1 MRIEGAL
8 TYADVCRPSTTTT
21 RWAYEVILVLTGTI
35 LLALSA
41 KVQIPMWPVPVTAQ
55 TFAVLLVGALFGAKR
70 GTATVLVYISEGAIG
85 LPVFA
90 GPVAGLAY
98 MSGPTGGYLIGFIAA
113 AWIVGRLAE
122 RGWDRRFV
130 TTVAAMALG
139 TAAIFVCGM
148 GRLAALGGP
157 IYAVVEGLVPFIP
170 GAIVKIVLAAALLPS
185 GWKVLAKL
193 QAGGR

>member
-8 TYADVCRPSTTTT
+8 TYADICRPRTTAT
-21 RWAYEVILVLTGTI
+21 RWAYEVLLVLTGTA

-41 KVQIPMWPVPVTAQ
+41 KVQIPMWPVPVTGQ

-70 GTATVLVYISEGAIG
+70 GTATVLVYISEGALG

-90 GPVAGLAY
+90 GPVGGLAY

-122 RGWDRRFV
+122 KGWDRRFG
-130 TTVAAMALG
+130 TTIAAMTLG
-139 TAAIFVCGM
+139 TAAIIVWGMAGLATVLEPSQVLIAGLIPFV
-148 GRLAALGGP
+148 
-157 IYAVVEGLVPFIP
+157 P